1 MLNVIVT
8 GGSKGIGK
16 KISEK
21 LSLNYNVF
29 NLSRTKI
36 NLKKVKNIYCDVQ
49 NLQSIKDAFKKI
61 KKIDCLINNAG
72 ISYYNKDKFINF
84 SNIIDVNLKGVYYC
98 CELALRKLKRSKTS
112 KIINI
117 SSINAYLAFPGN
129 PGYVSSKG
137 AVNSL
142 TRALA
147 LDYSKFGISVNSIS
161 PGYINEGMAKK
172 SFENKKLRQQRLDR
186 MIIKRF
192 GTAQDIYAVIKFLMD
207 KDTKYITGEDIKV
220 DGGWTARGL

>member
-1 MLNVIVT
+1 MLTIVIT

-21 LSLNYNVF
+21 LSKNCRVF
-29 NLSRTKI
+29 NLSRTKV
-36 NLKKVKNIYCDVQ
+36 NLKKVQNIYCDIKDI
-49 NLQSIKDAFKKI
+49 QSIEVALKKI
-61 KKIDCLINNAG
+61 NKIDCLINNAA
-72 ISYYNKDKFINF
+72 ISFYNKDKFINF
-84 SNIIDVNLKGVYYC
+84 SEIVDVNLKGVYYC
-98 CELALRKLKRSKTS
+98 CELALTKLKKSKS
-112 KIINI
+112 PKIINI
-117 SSINAYLAFPGN
+117 SSINAYLAFPNN

-137 AVNSL
+137 AINSL

-161 PGYINEGMAKK
+161 PGYINEGMAKD

-186 MIIKRF
+186 MIIKKF
-192 GTAQDIYAVIKFLMD
+192 GTAQDIYSVIKFLID

-220 DGGWTARGL
+220 DGGWTAKGL

>member
-1 MLNVIVT
+1 MLNVVIT

-21 LSLNYNVF
+21 LSVNYNVF

-36 NLKKVKNIYCDVQ
+36 NLKKIKNVYCDVQ

-61 KKIDCLINNAG
+61 NKIDCLINNAG

-98 CELALRKLKRSKTS
+98 CELALRKLKSSKIS

-192 GTAQDIYAVIKFLMD
+192 GTAQDIYSVIKFLMD

>member
-21 LSLNYNVF
+21 LSVNYNVF

-36 NLKKVKNIYCDVQ
+36 NLKKIKNVYCDVQ

-61 KKIDCLINNAG
+61 NKIDCLINNAG

-98 CELALRKLKRSKTS
+98 CELALTKLKRSKTS

-192 GTAQDIYAVIKFLMD
+192 GTAQDIYSVIKFLMD